1 MNAQILASFFE
12 TVNEFLNSPIGVAI
26 MWAATMGLFG
36 FLMSKLNPWQETWKK
51 YEGSIISGIKLA
63 EKNIPDDMP
72 NKSMQ
77 KLDAA
82 LRFVL
87 KAYAESNKGKQP
99 PAKTVEAI
107 RQGIQ
112 IKHAE
117 LDRFGGLKKPE
128 SNE

>member
-1 MNAQILASFFE
+1 
-12 TVNEFLNSPIGVAI
+12 
-26 MWAATMGLFG
+26 MGLFG
-36 FLMSKLNPWQETWKK
+36 FLASKLNPWHETWKK

-87 KAYAESNKGKQP
+87 KAYAETNKGKQP
-99 PAKTVEAI
+99 SQKTVDAI

-117 LDRFGGLKKPE
+117 LDRFDGLKKPD
-128 SNE
+128 SKNE